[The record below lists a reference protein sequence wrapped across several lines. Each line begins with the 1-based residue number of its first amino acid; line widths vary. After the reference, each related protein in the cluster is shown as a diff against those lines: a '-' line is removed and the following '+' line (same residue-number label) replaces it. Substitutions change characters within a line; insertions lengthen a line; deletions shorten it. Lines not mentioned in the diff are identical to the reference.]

1 FTPNASNV
9 NAKYI
14 PSALDKTTGST
25 TLTLTTTGNGT
36 CKDYSSNVQIT
47 LNPEPTITGSVPAD
61 SICIGNTVVATATIL
76 NASSIIWKTTGTGSF
91 STTTGSPTVYTP
103 SASDQANGG
112 VIIYAS
118 TVGSNPCKETE
129 TYFGITIL
137 KSTVAVVNAGF
148 DQIACADA
156 GFFPLNGII
165 EGAGATGIWTS
176 GTGKGRFYP
185 SPTDLNPTFKPDQ
198 SDIDAGGLT
207 ITLTPTNAGFCPANP
222 DEMVLTITPPPI
234 VVANASGAI
243 PPLCADTAYI
253 QLDPDFSN
261 ALGVEWSTTGTG
273 IFSPSIADKN
283 AIYVPSAL
291 DRKKGN
297 IGITLTTTGNGT
309 CNAYSDFFTIRLTP
323 LPTINIGPDKI
334 VCADQ
339 LVELLAATTV
349 ATGVDWSSS
358 GSGIFVNPTTTL
370 ANQYI
375 LSDADT
381 TNRVINIFGK
391 SANQGLCKPVYDTLK
406 VTVQPIPVVVASA
419 DQAICADA
427 GTILISSKIYN
438 ASSINWSTNGSG
450 SFTPNA
456 SGNPVTYNIS
466 QADAAAGTIKLYA
479 TSGSSGICSSRKD
492 SIEVTVSPIPV
503 VTAGAPIICETIL
516 GAQLNGVVNGGL
528 LIGSDTWKS
537 TGSGVFAVNN
547 NSVNAK
553 YYPTAADIAAGSVT
567 LTLTASN
574 YGTCKD
580 VTSSATLK
588 IEPLPIANAGQD
600 QYSCINAPV
609 TVSANNTKTGVSY
622 SWTDAGGTEVQAP
635 NSKSHT
641 FIVTSNTSRILL
653 ATDGKGCISRDTVNI
668 TTFDLPTF
676 SITPNP
682 ACYSE
687 NLLVQSNPSPQPLV
701 PGIYQ
706 WFDTGKIMTGQN
718 KSFLIVPDTGIYN
731 VQFAF
736 ANCKAEG
743 QVHVNPV
750 PTVKASDIIA
760 CGPGVLT
767 ASAIPATA
775 TINWSLNGT
784 PAGSGNTINITSAT
798 DTSKYTITV
807 TNPATTCT
815 TVDSVYVIG
824 LPKPNMVSIDSTSCV
839 GLKVKLTAVP
849 TNIPNLNQFLQ
860 LNYKWKKDGG
870 ATFSTDSTIIVSSV
884 GTYKGYLSVD
894 QCKDSSVNVI
904 GFSPYPTS
912 DLPDRY
918 VYCPDNGGSISLNPG
933 AQANTTYKWNNGVT
947 TQINVVSP
955 DLDSIYT
962 VKITNQFNCSI
973 SDKTLVYLICKPHID
988 VPTAFTPGVVGSVDR
1003 YFRGYGK
1010 YEENYKLMVFNRW
1023 GEIIFITTDKYETWD
1038 GTYLGE
1044 PMPSGTYPWIVTYE
1058 GREQYKGPYKQA
1070 GSVAIIR

>member
-36 CKDYSSNVQIT
+36 CKDYSSTVQIT
-47 LNPEPTITGSVPAD
+47 LNPKPTIAGSVPND
-61 SICIGNTVVATATIL
+61 SICTGNTITATANVT
-76 NASSIIWKTTGTGSF
+76 NTSSFIWKTTGTGSF
-91 STTTGSPTVYTP
+91 STTTGSPTVYSP
-103 SASDQANGG
+103 SLSDEANGG

-118 TVGSNPCKETE
+118 TVGSNPCKEIE
-129 TYFGITIL
+129 QYFGITIL
-137 KSTVAVVNAGF
+137 QSPSSLVNAGF
-148 DQIACADA
+148 DQTACADA
-156 GFFPLNGII
+156 GFFPLNGKVD
-165 EGAGATGIWTS
+165 GFAGTGIWTS

-198 SDIDAGGLT
+198 SDIDAGSLI
-207 ITLTPTNAGFCPANP
+207 ITLTSTNVGICAPNH
-222 DEMVLTITPPPI
+222 DDMLLTITPAPI
-234 VVANASGAI
+234 VVIAPI

-253 QLDPDFSN
+253 PLSRSITN
-261 ALGVEWSTTGTG
+261 ALGGEWSTTGTG
-273 IFSPSIADKN
+273 TFSPSISDVN
-283 AIYVPSAL
+283 AVYVPSDL
-291 DRKKGN
+291 DRKKGK
-297 IGITLTTTGNGT
+297 IGVTVTSTGNGV
-309 CNAYSDFFTIRLTP
+309 CNGYSDFFTIRLTP
-323 LPTINIGPDKI
+323 IPTINIGPDKI

-339 LVELLAATTV
+339 FVELLAQTTV

-375 LSDADT
+375 FSNADT
-381 TNRVINIFGK
+381 TNRVFNIFGK

-406 VTVQPIPVVVASA
+406 VTIQPIPVIIASA
-419 DQAICADA
+419 DQSICADI
-427 GTILISSKIYN
+427 GTVKVRSNIYN
-438 ASSINWSTNGSG
+438 ATGVNWTTNGTG

-456 SGNPVTYNIS
+456 SGNPVVYNVS
-466 QADAAAGTIKLYA
+466 QADAAAGKGKIYV
-479 TSGSSGICSSRKD
+479 TSTNSGVCGSQTD
-492 SIEVTVSPIPV
+492 SIDIFISPIPI
-503 VTAGAPIICETIL
+503 VTAGAPIICETVL
-516 GAQLNGVVNGGL
+516 GAQLNGNVNGFAL
-528 LIGSDTWKS
+528 TGSDTWTS
-537 TGSGVFAVNN
+537 TGTGVFAVN
-547 NSVNAK
+547 SSTLNAT

-622 SWTDAGGTEVQAP
+622 SWTDAAGTEVQAP

-641 FIVTSNTSRILL
+641 FIVTANTSRILL

-676 SITPNP
+676 TLTPNP

-687 NLLVQSNPSPQPLV
+687 NLLVQSNPSPQPIV

-706 WFDTGKIMTGQN
+706 WFDNGKIMTGQN
-718 KSFLIVPDTGIYN
+718 KTFLIVPDTGIYN

-1058 GREQYKGPYKQA
+1058 GREQYKGPYKQT
-1070 GSVAIIR
+1070 GSVTIIR